1 MRQASSKRFL
11 KLFIFV
17 ICSFALF
24 AFPMLHVS
32 ALSASDFFYDVKFS
46 DETYGP
52 AVIVSSNDNAYVL
65 TYNREAGDDDAHIMF
80 NSGED
85 FTLTYAGEFV
95 PGALSLWRADNTLLD
110 IVHYLD
116 NRYYDYPVQN
126 EEITAVFYDRS
137 SKLTAVTTTITG
149 ATDVDGT
156 IYLELGSIDDFGFR
170 PGLIFNANGKCVG
183 ILFASEMAIP
193 MVFSNEAF
201 GSGSTGATPAPSE
214 SPKPGGGGGGSVIN
228 DPGTDLPDAPPPS
241 PSPSP
246 AATEE
251 PPKET
256 SSEETYTLICYDGEG
271 AELFRYEDTNEDG
284 FAEFELPAAPGRN
297 GYTFRGWADTKG
309 GSAAYSAGEKLR
321 LSEAGTKTVYAVY
334 EKTSMPVWA
343 IALIAAAA
351 VGLIVGII
359 VLITKQKKTPPPPP
373 NPGNETIG
381 YTEPIP
387 APVPEVPVYMEP
399 PAPPVPPQPARL
411 ILRCTGGY
419 QDGRSYPIGEGPLK
433 IGRTAECAIRYPD
446 GTPGV
451 SHLHAVLFWR
461 NGVLMLQDTSSTDT
475 YLKRTGK
482 LVKDQPVP
490 VNVGDVFYV
499 GERKNRFEIM
509 RG

>member
-1 MRQASSKRFL
+1 MRQVNSRRFP
-11 KLFIFV
+11 KLFVFL

-52 AVIVSSNDNAYVL
+52 AVILSDNNTAYVI
-65 TYNREAGDDDAHIMF
+65 TYNRAAGDDDAHIIF

-95 PGALSLWRADNTLLD
+95 PGALTLWRADNTLLD
-110 IVHYLD
+110 SVNALD

-126 EEITAVFYDRS
+126 EEVTAVFYDRS
-137 SKLTAVTTTITG
+137 SKLTAVPTTITG
-149 ATDVDGT
+149 AFKSDDVV
-156 IYLELGSIDDFGFR
+156 YLELEEIDEFGFR
-170 PGLIFNANGKCVG
+170 PGMLFNANGKFVG
-183 ILFASEMAIP
+183 FLFASDMARP

-201 GSGSTGATPAPSE
+201 GGDSTDTTPAPSE
-214 SPKPGGGGGGSVIN
+214 SPKPGGGSVIN
-228 DPGTDLPDAPPPS
+228 DPGTDLPDDPPPS

-246 AATEE
+246 ADSEE

-271 AELFRYEDTNEDG
+271 AELFRYEDTNEEG

-297 GYTFRGWADTKG
+297 GYTFRGWANTKG
-309 GSAAYSAGEKLR
+309 GAAAYSAGEKLR

-359 VLITKQKKTPPPPP
+359 VLITKQKKTPPTPPGP
-373 NPGNETIG
+373 VNGTIG

-411 ILRCTGGY
+411 ILHCTGGY